1 VTASHDVI
9 IVGGGPAGSTA
20 ARTLALGGAKVLV
33 VDRAGFPRNKPCG
46 GGLTTRALKRFPHLG
61 SALERISTHTIRRI
75 HMEAP
80 GGESVTVET
89 DRPTIILVRRI
100 EFDHVLLGLAREAGA
115 DAMERVE
122 ITRAAEEK
130 TGVRLES
137 RDGRVFAAPIVVAAD
152 GAYSTV
158 ARRLGLNPGW
168 PPDRVAID
176 MMEETPA
183 ERLRATS
190 PDTLWVRFALEPGH
204 GYGYVFP
211 KAGYVNVGA
220 GYLVSSFR
228 KRPGESLRARHAAF
242 VDGLR
247 ERGLLQGHAN
257 PAGFTAYQIPM
268 GGPLSTTARGR
279 VYVAGDAG
287 GFVNGFSAEGIFF
300 AMVTGDL
307 AGQAI
312 LRGPSPRLYE
322 RSWRREIGAELRD
335 SRFLNQIAFADPG
348 RLDRMLHGIRALPQV
363 AELLAEY
370 ATGVDTYAGVRRRFV
385 SRFPLVGA
393 KLAARYVSGRWR
405 GWLGRAAERH

>member
-33 VDRAGFPRNKPCG
+33 LDRAGFPRNKACG
-46 GGLTTRALKRFPHLG
+46 GGLTTRALKRFPYLEP
-61 SALERISTHTIRRI
+61 ALERISTHPIRRI

-89 DRPTIILVRRI
+89 DRPTIVLVRRI
-100 EFDHVLLGLAREAGA
+100 EFDHRLLVLAREAGA
-115 DAMERVE
+115 DVMERVE

-130 TGVRLES
+130 TRVRLES
-137 RDGRVFAAPIVVAAD
+137 RDGRVFAAPIVIAAD
-152 GAYSTV
+152 GAYSTL

-176 MMEETPA
+176 MMEETPV
-183 ERLRATS
+183 ERLRATN
-190 PDTLWVRFALEPGH
+190 PDTLWVSFAPAPGY

-211 KAGYVNVGA
+211 TVGYVNVGA
-220 GYLVSSFR
+220 GCLLSSFR
-228 KRPGESLRARHAAF
+228 KRPGGSPRARHSAF
-242 VDGLR
+242 VDDLR
-247 ERGLLQGHAN
+247 ERGLLQGSAD
-257 PAGFTAYQIPM
+257 PARFMAYQIPM

-279 VYVAGDAG
+279 VFVAGDAG

-307 AGQAI
+307 AAQAV
-312 LRGPSPRLYE
+312 LHGPSPRLYE

-348 RLDRMLHGIRALPQV
+348 RLGRMLHGIRVLPQV
-363 AELLAEY
+363 ADFLVEY
-370 ATGVDTYAGVRRRFV
+370 ATGIDTYAGVRRRFV
-385 SRFPLVGA
+385 SAFPRIGA
-393 KLAARYVSGRWR
+393 KLAARYVGRRWR
-405 GWLGRAAERH
+405 GWLGRTEG